1 MMISPNDESRGGI
14 MEAEIKVVSELEVGD
29 IIEEDVFANTKFP
42 IVKKGTLVT
51 DVQINVLK
59 QFDIVQVLVRVIEE
73 DEIVEVRPAVRKEKS
88 PTQDMEVKRFIEEVI
103 QEEEEHEH
111 EDDFQ
116 IVYRESY
123 QNYKMEYDRLR
134 SGSKV
139 NVPHTRQIIIP
150 LIEMFFESENTIYD
164 LKRKIIVEDYIYH
177 HHLRTSIVATLLAK
191 ELGYS
196 KAEQNQISLAAL
208 LMDAGMAK
216 ISMTLLNKTRDL
228 TEQERME
235 IRKHVIHSYTSIQNS
250 PILKPEIKT
259 AIVQHHE
266 RMDGSGYP
274 LQSKYQEIHQ
284 ISQILAVAD
293 VFCALTEKRP
303 YRSDLSEVEAIEY
316 MRYEQYGKY
325 DLKVIEQ
332 LQKLVG
338 LVTVGTQVELN
349 NKAIGVVV
357 HENKDNIYRP
367 IVKVDDEV
375 IDLKEKMYYMKA
387 VL

>member
-1 MMISPNDESRGGI
+1 MK
-14 MEAEIKVVSELEVGD
+14 AEIKVINELEVGD

-51 DVQINVLK
+51 DVQIDVLK

-88 PTQDMEVKRFIEEVI
+88 PTQDLEVKRFIEEVI
-103 QEEEEHEH
+103 QEEKH

-116 IVYRESY
+116 VVYRDTY
-123 QNYKMEYDRLR
+123 RKYKTEYDRLR

-150 LIEMFFESENTIYD
+150 LIEMFFESEHTIYD
-164 LKRKIIVEDYIYH
+164 LKRKISVEDYIYH
-177 HHLRTSIVATLLAK
+177 HHLRTSIVATILAK

-228 TEQERME
+228 TEQERAE

-303 YRSDLSEVEAIEY
+303 YRANLSEVEAIEY

-332 LQKLVG
+332 LQKVIG

-357 HENKDNIYRP
+357 HENKDNVYRP
-367 IVKVDDEV
+367 IVKVDDKV
-375 IDLKEKMYYMKA
+375 IDLKERKYYMKA

>member
-1 MMISPNDESRGGI
+1 
-14 MEAEIKVVSELEVGD
+14 MEAEVKVVSELEVGD
-29 IIEEDVFANTKFP
+29 IIEEDVFANTNFP
-42 IVKKGTLVT
+42 IIKKGTLVT
-51 DVQINVLK
+51 DVQINILK
-59 QFDIVQVLVRVIEE
+59 QFDIVQVLVRIVEE
-73 DEIVEVRPAVRKEKS
+73 DEIVEVRPATRKQKS
-88 PTQDMEVKRFIEEVI
+88 PTQEMEVKRFIEEVI
-103 QEEEEHEH
+103 QEDEEH

-116 IVYRESY
+116 VIYRDTY
-123 QNYKMEYDRLR
+123 QKYKVEYDRLR

-139 NVPHTRQIIIP
+139 NVPHMRQIIIP
-150 LIEMFFESENTIYD
+150 LIEMFLESDNTIYD
-164 LKRKIIVEDYIYH
+164 LRRKMIVEDYMYH

-191 ELGYS
+191 KLKYS
-196 KAEQNQISLAAL
+196 KAEQNQIGLAAL

-216 ISMTLLNKTRDL
+216 ISFTVLNKTRDL
-228 TEQERME
+228 TELERAE

-284 ISQILAVAD
+284 IAQILAVAD

-303 YRSDLSEVEAIEY
+303 YRSNLSEVEAIEY

-325 DLKVIEQ
+325 DLQVIEQ

-338 LVTVGTQVELN
+338 LITVGTQVVLS

-357 HENKDNIYRP
+357 HVNYDNMYRP
-367 IVKVDDEV
+367 IVKMDDNV
-375 IDLKEKMYYMKA
+375 IDLKERKYDIVK

>member
-1 MMISPNDESRGGI
+1 MG
-14 MEAEIKVVSELEVGD
+14 AKLKVVSELKIGD
-29 IIEEDVFANTKFP
+29 IIEEDVFVNTKFP

-51 DVQINVLK
+51 DVQIDVLK

-103 QEEEEHEH
+103 QDEEEHEH

-116 IVYRESY
+116 LVYREAY

-228 TEQERME
+228 TEQERAE

-274 LQSKYQEIHQ
+274 LQSKYQKIHQ

-303 YRSDLSEVEAIEY
+303 YRADLSEVEAMEY

-338 LVTVGTQVELN
+338 LVIVGTQVELS

-367 IVKVDDEV
+367 IVKVDDEI
-375 IDLKEKMYYMKA
+375 IDLKEKEYYIKA

>member
-1 MMISPNDESRGGI
+1 

-103 QEEEEHEH
+103 QEEEHEH

-338 LVTVGTQVELN
+338 FVTIGTQVELN

>member
-1 MMISPNDESRGGI
+1 MK
-14 MEAEIKVVSELEVGD
+14 AEIKVVNELEVGD

-103 QEEEEHEH
+103 QDEEEHEH

-116 IVYRESY
+116 LVYREAY

-228 TEQERME
+228 TEQERAE

-303 YRSDLSEVEAIEY
+303 YRADLSEDEAMEY
-316 MRYEQYGKY
+316 VRYEQYGKY
-325 DLKVIEQ
+325 DLKVIEH

-338 LVTVGTQVELN
+338 LVTVGTQVELS

-375 IDLKEKMYYMKA
+375 IDLKEREYYIKA

>member
-1 MMISPNDESRGGI
+1 

-103 QEEEEHEH
+103 QEEEHEH

-123 QNYKMEYDRLR
+123 QKYKMEYDRLR

-228 TEQERME
+228 TDQERAE

-338 LVTVGTQVELN
+338 FVTIGTQVELS

-375 IDLKEKMYYMKA
+375 IDLKERKYYMKA

>member
-1 MMISPNDESRGGI
+1 MK
-14 MEAEIKVVSELEVGD
+14 AEIKVVNELEVGD

-103 QEEEEHEH
+103 QDEEEHEH

-116 IVYRESY
+116 LVYREAY

-228 TEQERME
+228 TEQERAE

-303 YRSDLSEVEAIEY
+303 YRADLSEVEAMEY

-338 LVTVGTQVELN
+338 LVTVGTQVELS

-375 IDLKEKMYYMKA
+375 IDLKEREYYIKA